1 MNTGI
6 NKIEKIWID
15 NAVFFI
21 EGLVYI
27 QGYNSPDYKSLHKH
41 IRFKNLFNDD
51 VVEFVLGTVPKKEM
65 NNQLYEGNSYDYT
78 AAGTATVGFRGIDI
92 SAFPIGVY
100 EIQVSVSRDKDV
112 RNYINLNT
120 FDVNLDKRSAD
131 DWFEYRLYQKNGKT
145 YLVKRDIVGRH
156 VNDYGY
162 INIAKDWVDGRVFHV
177 EGEFIVPG
185 VDLTDFTQGEYYL
198 ILKKPI
204 TQRQYAFELGQ
215 IKKPNFGGK
224 INNAYGDYNTCYFA
238 TLKLEG
244 IDTRGFELG
253 EYELYVSLGYKSE
266 LFTGKLAKNLK
277 IDRSGMCQLIDC

>member
-1 MNTGI
+1 MKPT
-6 NKIEKIWID
+6 NKINNLWVKD
-15 NAVFFI
+15 STFFI
-21 EGLVYI
+21 EGLSYI
-27 QGYNSPDYKSLHKH
+27 QGYNSPNFSDLHKSLALINIQTHESFEYELGS
-41 IRFKNLFNDD
+41 IRR
-51 VVEFVLGTVPKKEM
+51 PEM
-65 NNQLYEGNSYDYT
+65 SAQHYEGKTYNYT
-78 AAGTATVGFRGIDI
+78 AAGTATKGLRDIDVGLLDMGI
-92 SAFPIGVY
+92 Y
-100 EIQVSVSRDKDV
+100 EIKLSVSANAKD
-112 RNYINLNT
+112 RKYLDLSLAFNG
-120 FDVNLDKRSAD
+120 LDKRSAD